1 MMAEIYGELLDD
13 LKQDRKSSPIFTHH
27 IDYVNAAHYKRISPY
42 ESSGPNQIVVDYIAS
57 MTDSYL
63 FPNSSLQVQYKGYFD
78 DDPPRDMSEETQN
91 V

>member
-1 MMAEIYGELLDD
+1 MIAGLPG
-13 LKQDRKSSPIFTHH
+13 KSSPIFTHH

-42 ESSGPNQIVVDYIAS
+42 ESSDPHQIVVDYIAS
-57 MTDSYL
+57 MTDNYFIDLHGYL

-78 DDPPRDMSEETQN
+78 DDPPRYKNEETQN